1 MERGNHE
8 SLKSKSEAAGF
19 ARSNAF
25 LRDVLFHLGLIW
37 GRFVPLLGGAREAAS
52 EKAMQKEIVSLKSSQ
67 GVARAREPFR
77 RLLIILPLAVVRHAC
92 RHALMCSGAAEPFFM
107 LWP

>member
-37 GRFVPLLGGAREAAS
+37 GRFVPLSGGAREAAS
-52 EKAMQKEIVSLKSSQ
+52 EKATQKEIVSLKSSQ
-67 GVARAREPFR
+67 GFAFVVEVPFPVDDFPF
-77 RLLIILPLAVVRHAC
+77 IPCIL
-92 RHALMCSGAAEPFFM
+92 SWKG
-107 LWP
+107 